1 MAFASESIKKN
12 QKNSPLPFSQSITF
26 SDSDL
31 YAQTVV
37 NIVTLAVAE
46 YGNHNVT
53 KIVVRVKTVVT
64 IFSALTVRS
73 RL

>member
-1 MAFASESIKKN
+1 M
-12 QKNSPLPFSQSITF
+12 TF

-31 YAQTVV
+31 YAQIVV